1 MNKITTTSINQYWY
15 DHNPSLTLFYKN
27 LILLEKTYQFF
38 IDDALVSLK
47 YNVYEYKCDNEILLE
62 KFKKSDAEDT
72 LISAFTYLT
81 KRQRIL
87 LALKLNK
94 KINEYLKLVDRNKVH
109 KEAYESII
117 QISNRLSEEQY
128 MLEPIAAT
136 SKFSDVITSGVM
148 KIIMYK
154 TFKQWK
160 NLMAED
166 YHGYHGLKKTL
177 KIIKK
182 SH

>member
-1 MNKITTTSINQYWY
+1 MNQYWY

-27 LILLEKTYQFF
+27 IILLEKSYQFF

-47 YNVYEYKCDNEILLE
+47 YNVYEYRCDNEILLE

-87 LALKLNK
+87 LALKVNK
-94 KINEYLKLVDRNKVH
+94 LINGYLKAVDKNKID
-109 KEAYESII
+109 KIAFESIV
-117 QISNRLSEEQY
+117 QISTRLSEEQS
-128 MLEPIAAT
+128 MLESIAAT
-136 SKFSDVITSGVM
+136 SKFSDMVTNGVM
-148 KIIMYK
+148 KIILYK

-160 NLMAED
+160 NLMSED
-166 YHGYHGLKKTL
+166 YHGYHGLKRTL

-182 SH
+182 SS

>member
-1 MNKITTTSINQYWY
+1 MNQYWY

-27 LILLEKTYQFF
+27 IILLEKTYQFF

-47 YNVYEYKCDNEILLE
+47 YNVYEYRCDNEILLE

-87 LALKLNK
+87 IALKVNK
-94 KINEYLKLVDRNKVH
+94 LINGYLKAVDKNKIH
-109 KEAYESII
+109 KEAFESIV
-117 QISNRLSEEQY
+117 QISTRLSEEQY
-128 MLEPIAAT
+128 MLESIAAT
-136 SKFSDVITSGVM
+136 SKFSDMVTNGVM

-154 TFKQWK
+154 IFKQWK
-160 NLMAED
+160 NLMSED

>member
-1 MNKITTTSINQYWY
+1 MNQYWY

-27 LILLEKTYQFF
+27 IILLEKSYQFF

-47 YNVYEYKCDNEILLE
+47 YNVYEYRCDNEILLE

-87 LALKLNK
+87 LALKVNK
-94 KINEYLKLVDRNKVH
+94 LINGYLKAVDKNKIDRI
-109 KEAYESII
+109 AYESIV
-117 QISNRLSEEQY
+117 QISIRLSEEQY
-128 MLEPIAAT
+128 MLESIATA
-136 SKFSDVITSGVM
+136 SKFSDMVTNGVM

-154 TFKQWK
+154 IFKQWK
-160 NLMAED
+160 NLMSED
-166 YHGYHGLKKTL
+166 YHGYHGLKRSLT
-177 KIIKK
+177 IIKNAPK
-182 SH
+182 

>member
-1 MNKITTTSINQYWY
+1 MNQYWY
-15 DHNPSLTLFYKN
+15 DHNPSLTIFYKSI
-27 LILLEKTYQFF
+27 ILLEKSYQFF

-47 YNVYEYKCDNEILLE
+47 YNVYEYRCDNEILLE

-87 LALKLNK
+87 LALKVNK
-94 KINEYLKLVDRNKVH
+94 LINGYLKSVDKNKIH
-109 KEAYESII
+109 KEAFESIV
-117 QISNRLSEEQY
+117 QISTRLSEEQY
-128 MLEPIAAT
+128 MLESIAAT
-136 SKFSDVITSGVM
+136 SKFSDMVTNGVM

-154 TFKQWK
+154 IFKQWK
-160 NLMAED
+160 NLMSED

>member
-1 MNKITTTSINQYWY
+1 MNQYWY
-15 DHNPSLTLFYKN
+15 DHNPSLTIFFKSI
-27 LILLEKTYQFF
+27 ILLEKSYQFF

-47 YNVYEYKCDNEILLE
+47 YNVYEYRCDNEILLE

-87 LALKLNK
+87 LALKVNK
-94 KINEYLKLVDRNKVH
+94 LINGYLKAVDKNKID
-109 KEAYESII
+109 KIAFESIV
-117 QISNRLSEEQY
+117 QISTRLSEEQS
-128 MLEPIAAT
+128 MLESIAAT
-136 SKFSDVITSGVM
+136 SKFSDIVTNSVM

-154 TFKQWK
+154 IFKQWK
-160 NLMAED
+160 NLMSED

>member
-1 MNKITTTSINQYWY
+1 MNQYWY
-15 DHNPSLTLFYKN
+15 DNNPALTLFYKN
-27 LILLEKTYQFF
+27 IILLEKSYQFF

-47 YNVYEYKCDNEILLE
+47 YNVYEYRCDNEILLE

-72 LISAFTYLT
+72 LISAFTYMT

-87 LALKLNK
+87 LALKVNK
-94 KINEYLKLVDRNKVH
+94 LINGYLKAVDKNKID
-109 KEAYESII
+109 KIAFESIV
-117 QISNRLSEEQY
+117 QISTRLSEEQY
-128 MLEPIAAT
+128 MLESIAAI
-136 SKFSDVITSGVM
+136 SKFSDMVTNGVM

-154 TFKQWK
+154 IFKQWK
-160 NLMAED
+160 NLMSED